1 MVDSAKEKFYNVV
14 ALEVW
19 ECKCPKGVMLVLT
32 DRQKLILKAIIEEY
46 VTTNEPV
53 GSKVLT
59 EKPYLTYSS
68 ATIRY
73 EMQHLEETGYL
84 KKTHTSSGRIPS
96 EMGYRYYVDHLVIR
110 DEVVSEYFKY
120 VDEILDNT
128 SIDKAEAIKKLT
140 NFLSDLTGYYT
151 AIIGTSSELAKVL
164 KMEIVPLESN
174 SEAVLLIVTSTGD
187 VESRKIYIP
196 QGYKM
201 DDLMRIISMF
211 DTAMYGRSIY
221 EIRDVLSKE
230 AAKPR
235 IRQMVDFQDDILNF
249 MIKSFGNFLKGETYD
264 AGLSKLFSQPEFQ
277 DREVIQKVVAAI
289 NSEVMKSFTTQEI
302 QGIKI
307 HIGSENLCNGL
318 EECSIIT
325 IPYSINENEMGTILF
340 VGPTRMNYRAT
351 IPLLEY
357 VANSMKKLDKR

>member
-1 MVDSAKEKFYNVV
+1 
-14 ALEVW
+14 
-19 ECKCPKGVMLVLT
+19 
-32 DRQKLILKAIIEEY
+32 
-46 VTTNEPV
+46 
-53 GSKVLT
+53 
-59 EKPYLTYSS
+59 
-68 ATIRY
+68 
-73 EMQHLEETGYL
+73 
-84 KKTHTSSGRIPS
+84 
-96 EMGYRYYVDHLVIR
+96 
-110 DEVVSEYFKY
+110 
-120 VDEILDNT
+120 
-128 SIDKAEAIKKLT
+128 
-140 NFLSDLTGYYT
+140 
-151 AIIGTSSELAKVL
+151 
-164 KMEIVPLESN
+164 MEIVPLESN

-289 NSEVMKSFTTQEI
+289 NSEVMKSFTTQ
-302 QGIKI
+302 
-307 HIGSENLCNGL
+307 
-318 EECSIIT
+318 
-325 IPYSINENEMGTILF
+325 
-340 VGPTRMNYRAT
+340 
-351 IPLLEY
+351 
-357 VANSMKKLDKR
+357 